1 MHNHID
7 VEFMRRLSSQ
17 LKLFKEKGNNLFN
30 FRCPYCGDSKRSRVK
45 ARGYVFQKKN
55 DFFYKCHNC
64 GVGAT
69 LGNLI
74 KHIDIDLHKQ
84 YIMSRY
90 TSDVSST
97 EKPKFD
103 FKPPEFN
110 THKQTKFEDLF
121 YQLKNFDDLKTSHPA
136 IKFLEERKIPK
147 EYYSKLYFT
156 SGFFAFTNTLL
167 PNKFPS
173 LKGDHPRL
181 VIPFFNEENILFGYQ
196 GRSFGKENPKY
207 ITIMLEERNKIFGLD
222 RIDFD
227 KRVYVVEGPIDSL
240 FLDNCLAVAG
250 ADFKLDIDEKDY
262 TVIYDN
268 EPRNVEIIKRM
279 EKSIEQNQSIV
290 IWPDN
295 IHEKDINDMVL
306 SGKTSTEIH
315 GIISNNTFSSLHA
328 KTRLIDWK
336 KV

>member
-1 MHNHID
+1 MYNHID

-17 LKLFKEKGNNLFN
+17 LKSYKEKGNNLFN
-30 FRCPYCGDSKRSRVK
+30 FRCPVCGDSKKSKVK

-64 GVGAT
+64 SVGLT

-74 KHIDIDLHKQ
+74 KYVDIDLHKQ

-90 TSDVSST
+90 TSNIHSS

-103 FKPPEFN
+103 FKPPEF
-110 THKQTKFEDLF
+110 KKRIDIDLHE
-121 YQLKNFDDLKTSHPA
+121 LKSFDVLETSHPA
-136 IKFLEERKIPK
+136 VKFLEERKIPK
-147 EYYSKLYFT
+147 KYYSKLYFT
-156 SGFFAFTNTLL
+156 SGFFEFTNTLL
-167 PNKFPS
+167 PDKFPS
-173 LKGDHPRL
+173 LKDDHPRL
-181 VIPFFNEENILFGYQ
+181 VIPFFNKENILFGYQ
-196 GRSFGKENPKY
+196 GRAFGKENPKY

-222 RIDFD
+222 RIDFN
-227 KRVYVVEGPIDSL
+227 KHVYVVEGPIDSL

-250 ADFKLDIDEKDY
+250 ADFKLDMDEKNY

-279 EKSIEQNQSIV
+279 EKSIKQNQSIV

-295 IHEKDINDMVL
+295 INEKDINDMVL
-306 SGKTSTEIH
+306 SGKTSAEIH
-315 GIISNNTFSSLHA
+315 GIISNNTFSNLHA

-336 KV
+336 KI